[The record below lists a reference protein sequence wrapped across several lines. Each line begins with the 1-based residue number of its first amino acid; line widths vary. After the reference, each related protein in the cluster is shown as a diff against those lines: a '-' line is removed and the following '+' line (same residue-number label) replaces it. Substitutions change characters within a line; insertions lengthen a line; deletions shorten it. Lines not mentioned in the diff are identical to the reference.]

1 MSSFNDLLK
10 EQLKDPQFK
19 AEWDALEPEYT
30 IVQAIIDA
38 RKRSGLTQ
46 KELSDRSGIN
56 QADISRIER
65 GVGNPSL
72 RTIKRL
78 ASSMGMTVK
87 LEFTPVRPT
96 K

>member
-19 AEWDALEPEYT
+19 AEWDAVEPEYA

>member
-10 EQLKDPQFK
+10 EQLKDPQLK
-19 AEWDALEPEYT
+19 AEWDAMEPEYA

-38 RKRSGLTQ
+38 RKRGGLTQ
-46 KELSDRSGIN
+46 KELADRSGIN

>member
-19 AEWDALEPEYT
+19 AEWDALEPEYA

-72 RTIKRL
+72 RTITRL

>member
-19 AEWDALEPEYT
+19 AEWDALEPEYA

-78 ASSMGMTVK
+78 ASSMGMAVK

>member
-19 AEWDALEPEYT
+19 AEWDALEPEYA

-46 KELSDRSGIN
+46 KELSDRSGIA

-87 LEFTPVRPT
+87 LEFTPARPT

>member
-19 AEWDALEPEYT
+19 AEWDALEPEYA

-96 K
+96 Q

>member
-19 AEWDALEPEYT
+19 AEWDALEPEYA

-38 RKRSGLTQ
+38 RKRSGLNQ
-46 KELSDRSGIN
+46 KELSDRSGIA

>member
-19 AEWDALEPEYT
+19 AEWDALEPEYA

>member
-19 AEWDALEPEYT
+19 AEWDALEPEYA

-46 KELSDRSGIN
+46 KELSGLTRQTSAALSGVWEIPLC
-56 QADISRIER
+56 E
-65 GVGNPSL
+65 PSSGWP
-72 RTIKRL
+72 
-78 ASSMGMTVK
+78 AAW
-87 LEFTPVRPT
+87 E
-96 K
+96 

>member
-19 AEWDALEPEYT
+19 AEWDALEPEYA

-46 KELSDRSGIN
+46 KELSDRSGIA